1 MERFTDAHG
10 ASGDN
15 HDASQP
21 SADRS
26 KRQRHLSPSS
36 FGGMDASAVDMMR
49 TVLEGMDRKNDA
61 VTDLLQEKV
70 AALQLDK
77 GRLGAELAA
86 RDAEVER
93 LRAELVAAK
102 VRVF

>member
-1 MERFTDAHG
+1 
-10 ASGDN
+10 
-15 HDASQP
+15 
-21 SADRS
+21 
-26 KRQRHLSPSS
+26 
-36 FGGMDASAVDMMR
+36 MDASAVDMMR